1 MPGFIEGIVFVVGNL
16 IYETGSKGNWGF
28 IKPLFY
34 IYIYSFYCI
43 FYQINGSFR
52 YIEKHLNGR
61 V

>member
-43 FYQINGSFR
+43 F
-52 YIEKHLNGR
+52 
-61 V
+61 